1 METLGPYCKRWK
13 PWGHEKL
20 ARKINAVESECTWA
34 SIADKVGPSLVHR
47 PLTFFFLVCVQYNA
61 CFVLYWAQTKERK
74 LGRPRDEAIDMMLT
88 DWSLVF
94 PLVHFTPPLSV
105 SLSVQAVI
113 GEADLRL
120 QELKK
125 LQYEFERDVVRGAIN
140 PVSQIVW

>member
-1 METLGPYCKRWK
+1 
-13 PWGHEKL
+13 
-20 ARKINAVESECTWA
+20 
-34 SIADKVGPSLVHR
+34 
-47 PLTFFFLVCVQYNA
+47 
-61 CFVLYWAQTKERK
+61 
-74 LGRPRDEAIDMMLT
+74 MMLT

-125 LQYEFERDVVRGAIN
+125 LQYEFERDVVKGAIN
-140 PVSQIVW
+140 PVSQIV